1 MIGILG
7 LNHKTA
13 PVHIRECLAFTE
25 DEIVT
30 ICTEYR
36 ALKTDGEIV
45 ILSTCNRSEVYF
57 SISRSCEQKDFRT
70 LEGILLG
77 LRQIDS
83 GDLDKSLYRYSD
95 REAVDHLFRVASGL
109 DSMVLGENQVLGQVK
124 EAYRISSSRKIT
136 STIFNRLFHM
146 AFETGKRV
154 RSETRINEGASS
166 ISYAAVELASRIF
179 SHLPDHPV
187 LLVGAGETG
196 QLVLQSLKERGCDHL
211 HVANRTPERAEK
223 IAADYGAESA
233 DFEDLSEALVH
244 SDIVVTSTRSP
255 DPIVTSDLLGPI
267 MKKRRNR
274 PLFCI
279 DLSVPRNIEESVK
292 NIAEVFLYDI
302 DDLNAVVQ
310 HNYERRKKEIVRA
323 EEIIEEKSKEFFAWT
338 SHLGLSPTI
347 KKLKTRLGTITSE
360 ELTKLS
366 NRLPENEYSRVA
378 EYASFIE
385 GKYLGLIV
393 KKLKDLSKN
402 GQQLEYLD
410 MVSQLFE
417 LERVEEST

>member
-25 DEIVT
+25 DEIAA
-30 ICTEYR
+30 ICGEYR
-36 ALKTDGEIV
+36 AVEADGEV
-45 ILSTCNRSEVYF
+45 VVLSTCNRSEVYF

-70 LEGILLG
+70 IEGILEDF
-77 LRQIDS
+77 RKIDS
-83 GDLDKSLYRYSD
+83 DALTESLYRYSD
-95 REAVDHLFRVASGL
+95 REAVDHLLRVTSGL

-124 EAYRISSSRKIT
+124 EAYRISSSRKLT
-136 STIFNRLFHM
+136 STIFNRLYHM
-146 AFETGKRV
+146 ALETGKRV

-166 ISYAAVELASRIF
+166 ISYAAVELASKIF
-179 SHLPDHPV
+179 SHLPNHPV

-196 QLVLQSLKERGCDHL
+196 QLVLQSLKERGCEHL
-211 HVANRTPERAEK
+211 HVANRTSDRAEK
-223 IAADYGAESA
+223 IAAEYGAETA
-233 DFEDLSEALVH
+233 DFENLAEALIH
-244 SDIVVTSTRSP
+244 SDIVLTSTGSP
-255 DPIVTSDLLGPI
+255 EPIITGDLLGPI
-267 MKKRRNR
+267 MKKRRSR

-292 NIAEVFLYDI
+292 NIDAVFLYDI

-310 HNYERRKKEIVRA
+310 HNYERRRGEIVKA
-323 EEIIEEKSKEFFAWT
+323 EQIILEKGNEFFTWVA
-338 SHLGLSPTI
+338 SLGLSPTI
-347 KKLKTRLGTITSE
+347 KKLKNHLGKITGE
-360 ELTKLS
+360 ELNKLS

-393 KKLKDLSKN
+393 KRLKDLSKN

-410 MVSQLFE
+410 MVNKLFE
-417 LERVEEST
+417 LERTEEHA

>member
-13 PVHIRECLAFTE
+13 PIHIRECLAFTE